1 MAAELAHKAS
11 LRHLD
16 TDRMIEA
23 STGASVADLFA
34 AEGEEAF
41 RSLEFVAL
49 KEALASKERVVIS
62 TGGGIVTH
70 DDARMLLE
78 AHAPV
83 VFLDVS
89 VPVALERIGENAHE
103 RPLLGEDPFFSLTV
117 LDRHRR
123 LFYERVADL
132 TMNVD
137 EKSVEEI
144 ADQILERVGSSS

>member
-1 MAAELAHKAS
+1 MAAELANKAS

-41 RSLEFVAL
+41 RSLECAAL

-70 DDARMLLE
+70 DDARSSKRMPPSSFWMYRYQSPLSESVRTRTSDRCSARTPSFHSPCLI
-78 AHAPV
+78 AI
-83 VFLDVS
+83 DVS
-89 VPVALERIGENAHE
+89 SMSAWPI
-103 RPLLGEDPFFSLTV
+103 
-117 LDRHRR
+117 
-123 LFYERVADL
+123 
-132 TMNVD
+132 
-137 EKSVEEI
+137 
-144 ADQILERVGSSS
+144 